1 MRTAH
6 WLALVIALNYFIWGN
21 NQRPNTLYKKEDFF
35 ENRTARLGD
44 NPFPTN
50 PMSDR
55 ARGYLLKGKAQ
66 TALSNYGNYIDFDIK
81 PNGAWGDYAYLYDV
95 SFLAGI
101 PGNKNS
107 SHFSW
112 ELIETIL
119 ENDSPIY
126 SIWESEN
133 AYNAWFLGND
143 TIFSGII
150 FNCENDFGI
159 WEPDSISRKMSLD
172 KINVVFS

>member
-6 WLALVIALNYFIWGN
+6 LLALVIALNYFIWGN
-21 NQRPNTLYKKEDFF
+21 NQRPNTLYKKEVFF
-35 ENRTARLGD
+35 ENLTARIGD

-119 ENDSPIY
+119 EDDSPIY

-150 FNCENDFGI
+150 FNCENDFAAARTMAV
-159 WEPDSISRKMSLD
+159 PNALSFAPL
-172 KINVVFS
+172 

>member
-1 MRTAH
+1 MRKVY
-6 WLALVIALNYFIWGN
+6 WLTILIILNYFILGN
-21 NQRPNTLYKKEDFF
+21 NQRPNTPYKKEHFSKKH
-35 ENRTARLGD
+35 TARIGD

-107 SHFSW
+107 SNFSW

-119 ENDSPIY
+119 EDDFPIY

-133 AYNAWFLGND
+133 AYNAWFNGNE
-143 TIFSGII
+143 TFS
-150 FNCENDFGI
+150 
-159 WEPDSISRKMSLD
+159 
-172 KINVVFS
+172 